1 MAVRPGQQD
10 LNGSCQ
16 LPRRRVAATEL
27 EKIRILV
34 LTGGPGGARMAG
46 EKRREAF
53 TRLFDKAEQD
63 AKEGGRS
70 DQVYYR
76 HQEK

>member
-1 MAVRPGQQD
+1 
-10 LNGSCQ
+10 
-16 LPRRRVAATEL
+16 
-27 EKIRILV
+27 
-34 LTGGPGGARMAG
+34 MAG